1 MRARSALFDVY
12 GDHLSDRGHTAP
24 VAALVQLLAPV
35 GIAAPAV
42 RTAISRMVGQGW
54 LAPVSLPAGRGY
66 QATEHAVR
74 RLADAGDRIYRR
86 SDRSWDGR
94 WHLAM
99 LDLPRDRTSRQRLRA
114 DLAFLGYAPLT
125 DEVWVSPWVRHGLTE
140 VVVAAGARLT
150 SAQTDCFDPPQTPQS
165 AWDLEGLAAAYVDWL
180 GTAANTVADHSA
192 RHGDPDEADFA
203 ARFHLVHEWRKFL
216 FADPGLPDDL
226 LPEDWP
232 GRRAADYFTQEAARL
247 KPGSERFLI
256 RCLTSEAD
264 SGA

>member
-24 VAALVQLLAPV
+24 VAALVQLLEPV

-54 LAPVSLPAGRGY
+54 LAPVILPSGRGY
-66 QATEHAVR
+66 RATEHAVR

-86 SDRSWDGR
+86 SDRSWDEH

-125 DEVWVSPWVRHGLTE
+125 DEVWVSPWARPELTE
-140 VVVAAGARLT
+140 IVATAGARLT
-150 SAQTDCFDPPQTPQS
+150 SAITDSFDPPDTPQS
-165 AWDLEGLAAAYVDWL
+165 AWDLEGLAAAYVEWL
-180 GTAANTVADHSA
+180 GTAADAVADQLA
-192 RHGDPDEADFA
+192 RHEDPDEADFA

-216 FADPGLPDDL
+216 FADPGLPDSL

-232 GRRAADYFTQEAARL
+232 GRRAAAYFTSEAARL
-247 KPGSERFLI
+247 KPGSQRFLT
-256 RCLTSEAD
+256 RCLASEAD